1 MTKEKKTPRNT
12 DSAKMKSFHLRWAS
26 HLPNMGSVF
35 ASLYQVSSL
44 NSTFIIRW
52 TNFII
57 STQLDRFTRSEYCKI
72 HFHISL

>member
-1 MTKEKKTPRNT
+1 
-12 DSAKMKSFHLRWAS
+12 MKSFHLRWAS

-35 ASLYQVSSL
+35 ASLYQVSSH

-57 STQLDRFTRSEYCKI
+57 SAQLDRFTRSEYCKI